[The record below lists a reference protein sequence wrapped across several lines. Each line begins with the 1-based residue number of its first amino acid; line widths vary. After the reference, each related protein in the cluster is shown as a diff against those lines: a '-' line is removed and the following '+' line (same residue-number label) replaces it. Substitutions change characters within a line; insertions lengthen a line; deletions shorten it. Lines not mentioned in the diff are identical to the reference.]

1 MNNLETVN
9 KIKNKLIISVQSAKN
24 EPLYN
29 ENAMN
34 ALIDTVVLLGKID
47 ALRLAGERDIKN
59 TRKNTP
65 ILQ

>member
-47 ALRLAGERDIKN
+47 ALRIIK
-59 TRKNTP
+59 KSS
-65 ILQ
+65 I